1 MDQKT
6 QYVLNSNSSQMGL
19 YIQSPIKI
27 PEGIWA
33 GKENDKLILKF
44 KWECKV
50 QQWPRNQDNVALV
63 SRGAG
68 RLMDRTESRIGL
80 QINGQLIFYQSV
92 ESIWWKKNSLSNKW
106 FWEQFKS
113 ICINNDYNNNEQLWS
128 RLHKIFWPK

>member
-33 GKENDKLILKF
+33 VKENDKLILKF
-44 KWECKV
+44 KWKCKV
-50 QQWPRNQDNVALV
+50 QPWPRNQDNVALV
-63 SRGAG
+63 SRGTV
-68 RLMDRTESRIGL
+68 RLMDRMESRIGL

-92 ESIWWKKNSLSNKW
+92 ESIWWRKNSLSNKRY
-106 FWEQFKS
+106 WEHFKS
-113 ICINNDYNNNEQLWS
+113 ICSNNSYDNNKQFWT
-128 RLHKIFWPK
+128 RLHEKCWPK